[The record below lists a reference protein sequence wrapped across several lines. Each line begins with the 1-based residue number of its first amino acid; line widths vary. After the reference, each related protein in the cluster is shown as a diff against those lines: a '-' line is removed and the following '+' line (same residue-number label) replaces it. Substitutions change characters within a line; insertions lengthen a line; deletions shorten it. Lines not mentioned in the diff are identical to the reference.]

1 MDSLRSLLCYPWCLE
16 TMTEKQQTAFV
27 LDTYWGWDVFQY
39 ALQQLC
45 QSWYNLN
52 HQRWW
57 KNLWEKQMNTA
68 RKLVCVVCK
77 CPLLW
82 TFQYLLISGM
92 MLLAHSPPPTG
103 KSTLKA
109 NFISCVYLIFQN
121 NPLEVL
127 SRGNKANSAAD
138 IQLVTYLDLLIK
150 GFGMN
155 PFFFFPLYIEKIVSS
170 FMLDS
175 FYANQGTEGKVNEA
189 SKWLNVIRMTSHTN
203 NWVLSICPWE
213 DAAGA
218 QQVDEH
224 SCSLVESKDLEV
236 DHRAVI
242 AEERSTLSYH
252 LSTLPMPDHVGF
264 QATVRKKTSI
274 LN

>member
-1 MDSLRSLLCYPWCLE
+1 
-16 TMTEKQQTAFV
+16 
-27 LDTYWGWDVFQY
+27 
-39 ALQQLC
+39 
-45 QSWYNLN
+45 
-52 HQRWW
+52 
-57 KNLWEKQMNTA
+57 
-68 RKLVCVVCK
+68 
-77 CPLLW
+77 
-82 TFQYLLISGM
+82 

-189 SKWLNVIRMTSHTN
+189 SK
-203 NWVLSICPWE
+203 
-213 DAAGA
+213 
-218 QQVDEH
+218 
-224 SCSLVESKDLEV
+224 
-236 DHRAVI
+236 
-242 AEERSTLSYH
+242 
-252 LSTLPMPDHVGF
+252 
-264 QATVRKKTSI
+264 
-274 LN
+274 

>member
-150 GFGMN
+150 GFEMN
-155 PFFFFPLYIEKIVSS
+155 PFFFSPLYWENCFKFHARLLLCKPGYRRKGEWS
-170 FMLDS
+170 FKMI
-175 FYANQGTEGKVNEA
+175 
-189 SKWLNVIRMTSHTN
+189 KWLVTQTTGFYPY
-203 NWVLSICPWE
+203 VLEKMLQEPN
-213 DAAGA
+213 
-218 QQVDEH
+218 
-224 SCSLVESKDLEV
+224 
-236 DHRAVI
+236 R
-242 AEERSTLSYH
+242 
-252 LSTLPMPDHVGF
+252 
-264 QATVRKKTSI
+264 
-274 LN
+274 